1 MPVAAI
7 RLFGQFDLSLGDESP
22 RLDSARVES
31 LIAYLSLHSSGPQDR
46 RRVASALWPDSTEAQ
61 ARTNLRH
68 VLHTLRLRLPDADEH
83 LVVTSRSVAWRSRA
97 WVDVSEF
104 ERLLA
109 GDDRERSLRAAVEL
123 YAGDLLEG
131 CSDEWLAED
140 RDRLRRR
147 YLDALAELAELCP
160 PAEAIGYAERLVRA
174 DPLREDAYRLLMSL
188 HVARD
193 DLAGALRIYHVCCST
208 LERELGV
215 EPSAATRVLYAGLLP
230 RSETMR
236 VGGPPLVGRDAE
248 QRQLTAWWR
257 DADSG
262 VVRFVLVSG
271 ESGVGKSRLVEEFRA
286 RFARRGVAT
295 AEARCYPVE
304 GALAYGPVAA
314 WLRSP
319 ALRPRLER
327 LDRVR
332 LTELARLLPELLTE
346 VPGLEPPRPLPE
358 NDQRHR
364 LFDAVAAVVL
374 SGPTLLVVDDL
385 QHGDRETCRLLHYL
399 LRLGGRLLLV
409 ATARREEI
417 DGALA
422 ELLTATRADDR
433 VAELELGRLS
443 RDDTV
448 LLAERLTGAKLGPAD
463 ARLLHAETEG
473 NSLFVVEAVR
483 SGWTGG
489 HELSPRVQAVI
500 EARLAELSVDT
511 RAVVEVAA
519 AIGREFS
526 ADVLTEAAGMGADTV
541 VRGLDELWRRR
552 IVQDRGGG
560 GAYDFTHGKI
570 REVAYHAVSPPRRR
584 ELHRRIADALERL
597 NTAAPGAVAARIA
610 GHLARAGAVDRA
622 VTWFRRAAEA
632 AQLLHAHAQAI
643 RLLEHAL
650 ELVAT
655 VPASAERD
663 AVELA
668 VRTELLGPLVS
679 MEGYAAPSTCAVQRR
694 AEELSH
700 GAELS
705 PPLVRSLALT
715 ALTLGDFAKA
725 FWCGERLSAAS
736 AGDDVLVVEA
746 AYVLGI
752 AAFWQADFG
761 SARTHFERAVEHYR
775 PANRTTHLI
784 RFGQDPKVICQG
796 RLANTLWFLGFPEE
810 AREARRA
817 ALAWADEIEHPYSRG
832 AALVFA
838 TLLALDMGD
847 EQTLRRYSAELAAI
861 DNIARQNSL
870 MAVVFKSY
878 VDILDGGTGVD
889 RIRREIELTRDE
901 PAAPGTLTVLN
912 RVLLAACEA
921 AGDKAGALEV
931 ADRLLRQDG
940 PARIWAPEAE
950 RVRSRLG

>member
-1 MPVAAI
+1 M
-7 RLFGQFDLSLGDESP
+7 
-22 RLDSARVES
+22 
-31 LIAYLSLHSSGPQDR
+31 
-46 RRVASALWPDSTEAQ
+46 
-61 ARTNLRH
+61 
-68 VLHTLRLRLPDADEH
+68 
-83 LVVTSRSVAWRSRA
+83 
-97 WVDVSEF
+97 SEF

-109 GDDRERSLRAAVEL
+109 EEDRERALRSAVEL
-123 YAGDLLEG
+123 YAGDLLES

-160 PAEAIGYAERLVRA
+160 PAEAIGYTERLVRA

-193 DLAGALRIYHVCCST
+193 DLAGALRVYHVCSST

-215 EPSAATRVLYAGLLP
+215 EPSVATRALYATLLP
-230 RSETMR
+230 RSETAR

-257 DADSG
+257 DADAGSG
-262 VVRFVLVSG
+262 RFVLVSG

-304 GALAYGPVAA
+304 GSLAYGPVAA

-319 ALRPRLER
+319 ALRPRLAR

-332 LTELARLLPELLTE
+332 LTELARLVPELLTE

-364 LFDAVAAVVL
+364 LFDAVATVIL
-374 SGPTLLVVDDL
+374 NGPTLLVVDDL

-417 DGALA
+417 DDALA
-422 ELLTATRADDR
+422 ELLTAARADDR
-433 VAELELGRLS
+433 VAELELRRLS
-443 RDDTV
+443 RDETV
-448 LLAERLTGAKLGPAD
+448 LLAGRLTGAKLGPAD

-473 NSLFVVEAVR
+473 NPLFVVEAVR

-489 HELSPRVQAVI
+489 QPLSPRVQAVI
-500 EARLAELSVDT
+500 EARLAQLSPGT
-511 RAVVEVAA
+511 QAVVAVAA
-519 AIGREFS
+519 AIGREFG
-526 ADVLTEAAGMGADTV
+526 ADVLTEAADMGADTV

-570 REVAYHAVSPPRRR
+570 REVAYRAISPPRRR
-584 ELHRRIADALERL
+584 EVHLRIADVLERL
-597 NTAAPGAVAARIA
+597 NTAAPAAVAVRIA
-610 GHLARAGAVDRA
+610 GHLARAGAVERA
-622 VTWFRRAAEA
+622 VGWFGRAAEA
-632 AQLLHAHAQAI
+632 AQLLHAHSQAE
-643 RLLEHAL
+643 RLLNHAL
-650 ELVAT
+650 ELLGT
-655 VPASAERD
+655 CPASAERD
-663 AVELA
+663 TVELEL
-668 VRTELLGPLVS
+668 RTALLAPLVS
-679 MEGYAAPSTCAVQRR
+679 MGGYASAATCAVQRR
-694 AEELSH
+694 AEELTRTL
-700 GAELS
+700 GIAPS
-705 PPLVRSLALT
+705 PPLLRSMALSALT
-715 ALTLGDFAKA
+715 RGDFAGA
-725 FWCGERLSAAS
+725 SRFGERLRAA
-736 AGDDVLVVEA
+736 ATDNDEVLIVEA

-752 AAFWQADFG
+752 ASFWQADF
-761 SARTHFERAVEHYR
+761 ARAREHFDRAVRHYR
-775 PANRTTHLI
+775 PADRTEHLI
-784 RFGQDPKVICQG
+784 RFGQDPKVVCLS
-796 RLANTLWFLGFPEE
+796 RLGNTLWFLGLAQE
-810 AREARRA
+810 ARAAREA

-838 TLLALDMGD
+838 SVLALDMGD
-847 EQTLRRYSAELAAI
+847 EQAVRRYSAELAAI
-861 DNIARQNSL
+861 DPTARQNNQ

-878 VDILDGGTGVD
+878 VDVLDGGSGVD

-901 PAAPGTLTVLN
+901 PAAPGMLTLFD
-912 RVLLAACEA
+912 RILLAACEA
-921 AGDKAGALEV
+921 AGDKAGALAV
-931 ADRLLRQDG
+931 ADRLLSQEG
-940 PARIWAPEAE
+940 PARIWAPEAR
-950 RVRSRLG
+950 RVRSRLA